1 MRLVTFVR
9 KNQTEQKEQEEQE
22 EQPALESVGVLLD
35 GDSTVLDLAAAAPGE
50 AAFGSMLAL
59 VESGDEGLRR
69 AQDLCELR
77 PGQALLAAEDIVL
90 RAPLPRPA
98 RLRDCGLFIA
108 HLESGLRELARRSS
122 AGAEDPDA
130 EFQRLMAS
138 GRFDLNPL
146 FRERVMYYTADH
158 LSVSGP
164 EDVITAPAGAKEL
177 DFELEFAAVVG
188 RTGREVK
195 PGVAREHIFGYTV
208 FNDWSARDLQM
219 LLMPAGVGPCEGKD
233 FAGSNTLGPCIVTRD
248 ELTDPYA
255 LTMTARV
262 NGQEWSRGD
271 TNGMHHSFED
281 AIVHLSRDRAVHPG
295 DVIGSGTVPSGTGFD
310 LARSLKD
317 GDLVELEVEGIGV
330 LRNTVRVPALPSNDS

>member
-1 MRLVTFVR
+1 MRLVTFER
-9 KNQTEQKEQEEQE
+9 KSTPGRQC
-22 EQPALESVGVLLD
+22 VGALLD
-35 GDSTVLDLAAAAPGE
+35 GDATVLDLNSADPDDTAFDSMRALIDSGE
-50 AAFGSMLAL
+50 R
-59 VESGDEGLRR
+59 GLDR
-69 AQDLCELR
+69 ARELCARR
-77 PGQALLAAEDIVL
+77 PGHSLLTRDAVRL

-108 HLESGLRELARRSS
+108 HLESGLRELARRQAAAS
-122 AGAEDPDA
+122 EDPEG
-130 EFQRLMAS
+130 EFERLMAS

-164 EDVITAPAGAKEL
+164 EDVITAPAGAQEL
-177 DFELEFAAVVG
+177 DYELEFAAVVG
-188 RTGREVK
+188 RGGREVK
-195 PGVAREHIFGYTV
+195 PGAAGEHVFGYTV
-208 FNDWSARDLQM
+208 FNDWSARDLQVQ
-219 LLMPAGVGPCEGKD
+219 LMRAGVGPCEGKD

-262 NGQEWSRGD
+262 NGEEWSRGATD
-271 TNGMHHSFED
+271 GMHHSFED
-281 AIVHLSRDRAVHPG
+281 AIVQLSRDRAVHAG

-317 GDLVELEVEGIGV
+317 GDVVELEVDRIGV
-330 LRNTVRVPALPSNDS
+330 LRNTVRIPAPAADRA

>member
-9 KNQTEQKEQEEQE
+9 ENQPDQQC
-22 EQPALESVGVLLD
+22 VGALLD
-35 GDSTVLDLAAAAPGE
+35 EDATVLDLAAAAPDE
-50 AAFGSMLAL
+50 AAFASMQALIESADAGLA
-59 VESGDEGLRR
+59 R
-69 AQDLCELR
+69 ARELAERR
-77 PGQALLAAEDIVL
+77 PGAHLLP
-90 RAPLPRPA
+90 RADVRLLSPLPRPT

-108 HLESGLRELARRSS
+108 HLESGLRELARRQS
-122 AGAEDPDA
+122 AGAEDPAA
-130 EFQRLMAS
+130 EFERLMAS

-164 EDVITAPAGAKEL
+164 EDVITAPAGAREL
-177 DFELEFAAVVG
+177 DYELEFAAVVG

-195 PGVAREHIFGYTV
+195 PGAAAEHIFGYTV

-219 LLMPAGVGPCEGKD
+219 VLMRAGVGPCEGKD

-262 NGQEWSRGD
+262 NGQEWSRGGTD
-271 TNGMHHSFED
+271 GMHHSFED
-281 AIVHLSRDRAVHPG
+281 AIVQLSRDRAVHAG

-310 LARSLKD
+310 LARSLSD
-317 GDLVELEVEGIGV
+317 GDVVELEVEGIGV
-330 LRNTVRVPALPSNDS
+330 LRNTVRIPVSPANGS